1 MIVTPKIYDSPFV
14 NRVFSDPKYFLE
26 SLVEIVDKDRKT
38 VPFILNPIQSR
49 YFRKRSHRDII
60 LKPRQLGFCCHPN
73 TRILTADLKW
83 IPIKDIQIGQKVV
96 ASDEFPSGEFKTAKG
111 KRKHHRKLRTAV
123 VENKRIIFEVA
134 YRLKTDDGREL
145 VLTGEHRMLSRL
157 RKGDKYGEGDGCGKY
172 TLWRKAKDFK
182 VGDDIRWVTK
192 PWEESDGEDRW
203 FGGLIDG
210 EGYFRF
216 INRSVDL
223 SGAQNVGP
231 LFDEMKSYVEN
242 KKYGY
247 IVGYDKRVSGKSE
260 RARKNILGGIWF
272 DKIDEVF
279 KVIGKTRPKR
289 FINKH
294 WWEGKEFPGKRSG
307 IGWAKTISIEKLPE
321 QEMIDLQTS
330 THTYIAEGFV
340 SHNSTL
346 ITGLFLHD
354 TMFTPNTSSVI
365 VAHTVDAS
373 MSLFEKVLF
382 MFNSVP
388 EVLRPH
394 LKYRNRKELFFD
406 RINSSFYVGS
416 AETKDFGR
424 GRTII
429 NLHCLHPD
437 VLILGENGFIKKI
450 SEIGVPT
457 KEWNGDLISIEIF
470 NNSKNP
476 IIVTPDHNIL
486 TQNGWKRADMIT
498 LYDKI
503 AQPKRKINNILK
515 FLDFKIPVLK
525 RHWYTKNVNLQDIS
539 KDYSVGMTLEE
550 ISKKYNI
557 HCQTVK
563 RYLKIVLEEIGTKI
577 VGYKHIDL
585 PLTEEFGWIVGIALA
600 EAWIGNN
607 NGQIAFTLNINEKN
621 YANKIVSFFKK
632 NFIKTNHRSNE
643 TTFIHHYLKFK
654 DKAKRQV
661 ILICSKVWADFFRE
675 YFYLEPKKG
684 KEKYIPDWVFDTN
697 KEFCE
702 GLIRGY
708 LDGDGSN
715 YKNKNRNDVEAYSV
729 RPQITYQI
737 RDLLCALGYGWS
749 SVQKYENG
757 INLCLRGKTFNK
769 YANQKHREDLKKYK
783 YDDSNSE
790 YIFQNVKEIEKV
802 YYKGPVYDL
811 INQPDHRF
819 RTVAG
824 IVHNCSECSSPSWS
838 RDFLDGLLESVPSSG
853 VVIMESTAR
862 GEGGLYF
869 DYYFDAKNGKNEYR
883 NHYYRWFDH
892 LEYHEPLPEGTIVE
906 EFVESYDWDEQ
917 ELVRKY
923 KVSPYQI
930 QWRRSKKRRLR
941 MKFIQEYPELDDVD
955 AFIKT
960 GSSVFDTLWLDERD
974 KELPEQAPAQIWL
987 GGELFIYRIADPGAK
1002 YIIGVDTS
1010 EGDISSDFTAAM
1022 VIRIWPPPVEQVAL
1036 LHGRWTPDIASE
1048 KVYKLARAYNYGLI
1062 VVERNNHGHAV
1073 LLNLGNGISRKGV
1086 NVYPPYANL
1095 YIGPD
1100 KKLGWL
1106 STQLS
1111 KPQVI
1116 DELDRCMRA
1125 EELVVNSKQYIF
1137 EARRFVTIKS
1147 GYSNKYGYG
1156 VPESVGHDDI
1166 CMAQAVALAG
1176 VGVGKFDFSFI

>member
-1 MIVTPKIYDSPFV
+1 
-14 NRVFSDPKYFLE
+14 
-26 SLVEIVDKDRKT
+26 
-38 VPFILNPIQSR
+38 
-49 YFRKRSHRDII
+49 
-60 LKPRQLGFCCHPN
+60 
-73 TRILTADLKW
+73 
-83 IPIKDIQIGQKVV
+83 
-96 ASDEFPSGEFKTAKG
+96 
-111 KRKHHRKLRTAV
+111 
-123 VENKRIIFEVA
+123 
-134 YRLKTDDGREL
+134 
-145 VLTGEHRMLSRL
+145 
-157 RKGDKYGEGDGCGKY
+157 
-172 TLWRKAKDFK
+172 
-182 VGDDIRWVTK
+182 
-192 PWEESDGEDRW
+192 
-203 FGGLIDG
+203 
-210 EGYFRF
+210 
-216 INRSVDL
+216 
-223 SGAQNVGP
+223 
-231 LFDEMKSYVEN
+231 
-242 KKYGY
+242 
-247 IVGYDKRVSGKSE
+247 
-260 RARKNILGGIWF
+260 
-272 DKIDEVF
+272 
-279 KVIGKTRPKR
+279 
-289 FINKH
+289 
-294 WWEGKEFPGKRSG
+294 
-307 IGWAKTISIEKLPE
+307 
-321 QEMIDLQTS
+321 
-330 THTYIAEGFV
+330 
-340 SHNSTL
+340 
-346 ITGLFLHD
+346 
-354 TMFTPNTSSVI
+354 MFTPNTSSVI

-437 VLILGENGFIKKI
+437 VLVLGENGFVKKI
-450 SEIGVPT
+450 SDIGVPT
-457 KEWNGDLISIEIF
+457 KEWDGDLISI
-470 NNSKNP
+470 NVRMNPRQP

-486 TQNGWKRADMIT
+486 TQSGWKRADK
-498 LYDKI
+498 LLKFDKI
-503 AQPKRKINNILK
+503 VQPIRRI
-515 FLDFKIPVLK
+515 
-525 RHWYTKNVNLQDIS
+525 T
-539 KDYSVGMTLEE
+539 EE
-550 ISKKYNI
+550 IKSI
-557 HCQTVK
+557 LVP
-563 RYLKIVLEEIGTKI
+563 LKNGVNQFIKAK
-577 VGYKHIDL
+577 GYANLNLDK
-585 PLTEEFGWIVGIALA
+585 EFGWIVGIFLTEGTTMPGGDNYLQFGLNVKEELFA
-600 EAWIGNN
+600 E
-607 NGQIAFTLNINEKN
+607 
-621 YANKIVSFFKK
+621 KIIKFFENSPIRLKGK
-632 NFIKTNHRSNE
+632 
-643 TTFIHHYLKFK
+643 IHNTEEGSV
-654 DKAKRQV
+654 RR
-661 ILICSKVWADFFRE
+661 ILLYSRTWHNFFRNN
-675 YFYLEPKKG
+675 FYVDPTKRHD
-684 KEKYIPDWVFDTN
+684 KYIPDWVFRSTR
-697 KEFCE
+697 EFCD
-702 GLIRGY
+702 GLVNGCI
-708 LDGDGSN
+708 DGDGAKDKTSFSSA
-715 YKNKNRNDVEAYSV
+715 RS
-729 RPQITYQI
+729 QLTYQL
-737 RDLLCALGYGWS
+737 RDLLCSLGYGWTGVDS
-749 SVQKYENG
+749 GISIETRGKPWTTGKVSESCNLRICGNTLQNLNG
-757 INLCLRGKTFNK
+757 IKRKEIQTIKSYKREYKDKSVVVTCKPTCSYTRIVYGKKQIINPKPRGPFTKHYKSRVETIETKPFKKLRTDS
-769 YANQKHREDLKKYK
+769 AQRYK
-783 YDDSNSE
+783 ITENFVLQD
-790 YIFQNVKEIEKV
+790 IWKIEKV

-892 LEYHEPLPEGTIVE
+892 LEYREPLPEGTSIE
-906 EFVESYDWDEQ
+906 EFVASYDWDEQ

-923 KVSPYQI
+923 RVTPYQI

-1062 VVERNNHGHAV
+1062 IVERNNHGHAV

-1125 EELVVNSKQYIF
+1125 EELVINSKQYIF
-1137 EARRFVTIKS
+1137 EARRFVTIKT
-1147 GYSNKYGYG
+1147 GYGNKYGYG
-1156 VPESVGHDDI
+1156 VPDSVGNDDI
-1166 CMAQAVALAG
+1166 VLAQAIALAG
-1176 VGVGKFDFSFI
+1176 VGVGKFDFSFV